1 MEEASSYI
9 DPSLKQVE
17 YLKNIQENCN
27 FAWQKNKILN
37 EADDM
42 TQLLDIVLL
51 KALRPSNSNSANLE
65 GNYVEQGR
73 GKNG

>member
-27 FAWQKNKILN
+27 FAWQKKILN

>member
-27 FAWQKNKILN
+27 FAWQKQFLN

>member
-27 FAWQKNKILN
+27 FAWQKEFRN

>member
-27 FAWQKNKILN
+27 FAWQKKFLN
-37 EADDM
+37 EPDDM